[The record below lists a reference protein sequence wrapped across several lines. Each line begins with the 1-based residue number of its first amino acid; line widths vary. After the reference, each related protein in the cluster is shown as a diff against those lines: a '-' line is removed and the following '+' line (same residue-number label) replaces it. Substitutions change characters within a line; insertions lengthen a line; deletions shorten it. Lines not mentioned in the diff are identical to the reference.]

1 MNIIEDTT
9 VKGTKCYKSFSCILS
24 VLIIIFVV
32 ASIGW
37 DSFVSK
43 PEMRKSIE
51 EIRIEVKDIHQK
63 IDKQYQAD
71 TLMMKTSSQPY
82 EEYEDSIGTEDEK

>member
-1 MNIIEDTT
+1 
-9 VKGTKCYKSFSCILS
+9 
-24 VLIIIFVV
+24 V